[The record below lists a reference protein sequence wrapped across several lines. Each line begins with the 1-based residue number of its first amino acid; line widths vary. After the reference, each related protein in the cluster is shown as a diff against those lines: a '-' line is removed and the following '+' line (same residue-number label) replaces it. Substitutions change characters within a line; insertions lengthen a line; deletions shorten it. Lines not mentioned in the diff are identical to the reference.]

1 MWKKNDEKP
10 SVRESWQRVLSKAE
24 LYGVLVLRDSESIT
38 CEREKTNKS
47 IELNDVISYNRII
60 ILRYDFLPERKM
72 QRINN
77 RSIKRR
83 YVICRT

>member
-1 MWKKNDEKP
+1 MWKKNKKP

-24 LYGVLVLRDSESIT
+24 LYGVPVLWDPESIT

-47 IELNDVISYNRII
+47 IELNCVISYNRII
-60 ILRYDFLPERKM
+60 ILRYNFLPERKM